1 MNLGLVTST
10 VIGGM
15 LLLGILTLNIRMSQ
29 ESDYTTMNQITKM
42 NVNAVANF
50 VEYDFRKVGYNA
62 PDPKIEYADS
72 TKFTFNADLDDDG
85 SVDQVTWEYKAG
97 TGVSSTNNPDD
108 RLLVRIKN
116 GQQTDIT
123 RGVTDFD
130 ITYYDDQNQTTT
142 NPPDVIFIEVFI
154 EVQSPS
160 QIDGEYITTSWEKRF
175 APWNLQQ

>member
-29 ESDYTTMNQITKM
+29 ESDHTTMNQITKM
-42 NVNAVANF
+42 NVNAVADF

-62 PDPKIEYADS
+62 PDPKVVYADS
-72 TKFTFNADLDDDG
+72 TKFTFNGDMEDDG
-85 SVDQVTWEYKAG
+85 TVDQVTWEF
-97 TGVSSTNNPDD
+97 TTNGVSATNNPDD
-108 RLLVRIKN
+108 RLLVRVKN

-130 ITYYDDQNQTTT
+130 LNYYDKDNQPTT
-142 NPPDVIFIEVFI
+142 NPPDVRYIEVFI

-160 QIDGEYITTSWEKRF
+160 QVDGEYITTSWEKRF